1 MLKNRIIYLLA
12 LIAAYIF
19 FLFYRMWLSWFV
31 LLVVASILPIALI
44 MCIAS
49 CFFFNISFTPA
60 DRITKGDEGVIRVKA
75 GNSNGAFCSFW
86 VVKIKCENL
95 MTGKVTKT
103 VHRDIGRI
111 VFDIPVDSSHCAV
124 LRYTVASAKICDMF
138 GLFAIRKKSV
148 AVAETCVFPK
158 PINPDVM
165 PDFSNLN
172 AKQLKKSN
180 DPYTEIYDVR
190 DYMTGDL
197 PKHIHWKISAKKDK
211 LLVKEAQEEILTNSN
226 IYLHVDDDLD
236 KFDYEAGILVF
247 LSEYLLNREM
257 EHKVC
262 AVFDDVYSKTFDIK
276 TKRDMDQAVLT
287 VLKTKLSDVR
297 KAAANGR

>member
-1 MLKNRIIYLLA
+1 MLKNRIIYILA

-19 FLFYRMWLSWFV
+19 FLFYRMWFSWFV
-31 LLVVASILPIALI
+31 LLVVASVLPIALI
-44 MCIAS
+44 MCIGS
-49 CFFFNISFTPA
+49 YFFFNVSISPV
-60 DRITKGDEGVIRVKA
+60 DRITKDEKGAVQVKA

-103 VHRDIGRI
+103 VHKDIGRI
-111 VFDIPVDSSHCAV
+111 VYDIPVDSSHCAV

-138 GLFAIRKKSV
+138 GLFAIRKKIRIS
-148 AVAETCVFPK
+148 AETCVFPK
-158 PINPDVM
+158 PINPEVM

-172 AKQLKKSN
+172 AKNLKKSN

-190 DYMTGDL
+190 DYMMGDL
-197 PKHIHWKISAKKDK
+197 PKSIHWKISAKKDK
-211 LLVKEAQEEILTNSN
+211 LLVKEAQEEVLTNSS
-226 IYLHVDDDLD
+226 IFLHVDDDLD
-236 KFDYEAGILVF
+236 KFDYEAGIMVF
-247 LSEYLLNREM
+247 LSDYLLGRNM

-262 AVFDDVYSKTFDIK
+262 AIFDGVYSKTFDIK
-276 TKRDMDQAVLT
+276 TRSDMDQAVLT
-287 VLKTKLSDVR
+287 VLKTKLSEVR